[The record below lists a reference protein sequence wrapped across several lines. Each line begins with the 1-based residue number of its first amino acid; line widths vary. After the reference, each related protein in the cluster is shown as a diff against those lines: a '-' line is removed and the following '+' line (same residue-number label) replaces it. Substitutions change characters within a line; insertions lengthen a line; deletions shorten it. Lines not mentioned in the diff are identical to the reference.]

1 MTELGFDL
9 KAMRV
14 VAALTQSGSMTIA
27 ARQLGM
33 TQPAISHTIK
43 ALEDE
48 YNTVLFDRRL
58 RPIRPTA
65 AGTLLAERAR
75 YLLAEAEETDRLVR
89 STDRSTVP
97 QINVG
102 FVDSFSVTVGP
113 KLIDALQDQ
122 AQQISMWAGISP
134 GLESDLMQRNLD
146 VIVTPTPMS
155 DIADLENTRLYRE
168 PYIII
173 VPKSAVKKSQ
183 SVSLQE
189 LASTQP
195 LVRYSLRSRIGTQI
209 DQHLR
214 WLRVEASSR
223 LEFDGSEGVVSMVA
237 EGLGWAIT
245 TPLCLIHARAFLN
258 QIDSLPMPQPGFSRS
273 LYLVKHK
280 GEFAGFRRKLVK
292 QTRAILN
299 RMLQDDLPRDHQ
311 WMTKQVEIA

>member
-9 KAMRV
+9 KTMRV
-14 VAALTQSGSMTIA
+14 VATLAQSGSMTIT

-43 ALEDE
+43 TLEDQ
-48 YNTVLFDRRL
+48 YNTELFDRRL

-65 AGTLLAERAR
+65 TGALLAERAR
-75 YLLAEAEETDRLVR
+75 YLLAEAEETDRLIR
-89 STDRSTVP
+89 FADRSTVP

-146 VIVTPTPMS
+146 VIVTPSPMS
-155 DIADLENTRLYRE
+155 DIADLENTRLYQE
-168 PYIII
+168 PYILI
-173 VPKSAVKKSQ
+173 VPKRKVQKSHT
-183 SVSLQE
+183 VSLQD
-189 LASTQP
+189 LASTRP
-195 LVRYSLRSRIGTQI
+195 LVRYSLRSRIGAQI

-214 WLRVEASSR
+214 WLRIEASSR

-258 QIDSLPMPQPGFSRS
+258 QIDSLPMPDPGFSRS

-280 GEFAGFRRKLVK
+280 DEFAGFRRKLVK
-292 QTRAILN
+292 QTRSILG
-299 RMLQDDLPRDHQ
+299 RMMASDLTANHQ
-311 WMTKQVEIA
+311 WMAKHVVIT